1 MTDLSIQ
8 IQMDMEIAV
17 MYVQRSMM
25 TKKILITMVYEMHV
39 IRVQTSIKRY
49 IKKIMMKYV
58 QTLITVLMLT
68 IHDKKIVMEM
78 ESVISVMGMDEE

>member
-1 MTDLSIQ
+1 MKDLSIQ